1 MNNNQFTIITFYQFK
16 DIDDLQKIQQIL
28 KELCFFHKIK
38 GTILIAKEGING
50 TVAGLSNSIIFVKEK
65 LNDLNFDNLQIKE
78 SLYEYMPFSRLK
90 IKIKKEI
97 VTFDGNNYNVNLCTA
112 KHIKSE
118 KWNQLIKD
126 KNTNNKSYNL
136 IISY

>member
-50 TVAGLSNSIIFVKEK
+50 TVAGLSNSIIFA
-65 LNDLNFDNLQIKE
+65 
-78 SLYEYMPFSRLK
+78 Y
-90 IKIKKEI
+90 
-97 VTFDGNNYNVNLCTA
+97 
-112 KHIKSE
+112 
-118 KWNQLIKD
+118 
-126 KNTNNKSYNL
+126 
-136 IISY
+136 